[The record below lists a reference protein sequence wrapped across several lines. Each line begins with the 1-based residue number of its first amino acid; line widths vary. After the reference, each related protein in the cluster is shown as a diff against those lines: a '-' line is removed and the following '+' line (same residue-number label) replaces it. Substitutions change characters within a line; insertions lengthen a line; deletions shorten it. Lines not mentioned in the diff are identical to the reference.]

1 MDLLDPE
8 VGQELNLLLQRIP
21 KWSGWLASLVLDQ
34 SGSHKGPDDNSKS
47 ISNETDLK
55 LLLSLRNL
63 ADEIITTGKT
73 ARAENYASS
82 RYAPITF
89 LTKDPDSLK
98 ETKAFQNPGQFPN
111 KFFSTK
117 SEETLFLELNER
129 FVLEG
134 AEALLYEG
142 GPSLLPELISQ
153 IGKLNLV
160 VTIANLEDPA
170 SVSPLA
176 YLMRLGLGQT
186 EQELQDDFCIGP
198 NRVTRWLISR

>member
-34 SGSHKGPDDNSKS
+34 SGSHKGTDGNSKS

-98 ETKAFQNPGQFPN
+98 ETKAFQHPGPFPN
-111 KFFSTK
+111 RVFWTNTEK
-117 SEETLFLELNER
+117 TLFLELNQK
-129 FVLEG
+129 FALAG
-134 AEALLYEG
+134 PDSLLYEG
-142 GPSLLPELISQ
+142 GPSLLPELLSQ
-153 IGKLNLV
+153 IGNLNLV
-160 VTIANLEDPA
+160 MTIANLEDPA
-170 SVSPLA
+170 SVSPLD

-186 EQELQDDFCIGP
+186 KQELQDDFCIGP